1 MYARS
6 VVLVFLGACC
16 YGVLSTFVKLAYADG
31 YDTGHVMGSEMLFGM
46 LMLWALAWP
55 YRRQWVRLSWREV
68 LRIAAAGSLVG
79 ITGIFYYTS
88 LRYIP
93 ASIAI
98 VLLFQC
104 TWIGVLL
111 EALTTRRVPHAMKG
125 ISVAVLLAGTVLASG
140 LYTGDLGRLP
150 LVGLVLG
157 FLSAVSYALFI
168 YLSGRVAPTVSPW
181 LRSPIMIT
189 GSFVVTILVFPP
201 AFLVDGSLAERLSLW
216 GFLLALFGA
225 VLPTIFFTFGVP
237 HIGPGL
243 ASILGSAELPMAVL
257 MSRFVLGEAVSAW
270 QWVGVALILFGVVI
284 AELKPPRW
292 IRVRHPVPSSGRGN
306 DEGA

>member
-6 VVLVFLGACC
+6 VVLVFLGACS

-31 YDTGHVMGSEMLFGM
+31 YDTGHVTGSQMLFGT

-55 YRRQWVRLSWREV
+55 FRRQWPRLTWREV
-68 LRIAAAGSLVG
+68 MKIAAAGSLVG
-79 ITGIFYYTS
+79 ITGIFYYAS

-98 VLLFQC
+98 VLLFQF

-111 EALTTRRVPHAMKG
+111 EALTTRKAPPVMKG
-125 ISVAVLLAGTVLASG
+125 VSVAVLLVGTVLASG
-140 LYTGDLGRLP
+140 LLEGNLDRLP
-150 LVGLVLG
+150 LLGLGLG

-189 GSFVVTILVFPP
+189 GSFVATLLVYPP
-201 AFLVDGSLAERLSLW
+201 VFLVDGSLAERLALW

-225 VLPTIFFTFGVP
+225 VLPTLFFTYGVP

-243 ASILGSAELPMAVL
+243 ASILGSAELPTAVL
-257 MSRFVLGEAVSAW
+257 MSRFVLGEAVSLW
-270 QWVGVALILFGVVI
+270 QWLGVALILFGIGV

-292 IRVRHPVPSSGRGN
+292 LRTRSPMPASGR
-306 DEGA
+306 DRK

>member
-1 MYARS
+1 MHVRS
-6 VVLVFLGACC
+6 VVLVLLGACS

-31 YDTGHVMGSEMLFGM
+31 YDTGHVTGSQMLFGA
-46 LMLWALAWP
+46 LMLWVLAWP
-55 YRRQWVRLSWREV
+55 YRRRWPRLPWREV
-68 LRIAAAGSLVG
+68 AKIAAAGSLVG
-79 ITGIFYYTS
+79 VTGIFYYAS

-98 VLLFQC
+98 VLLFQF

-111 EALTTRRVPHAMKG
+111 EVLTTRKAPHLMKG
-125 ISVAVLLAGTVLASG
+125 ASVAVLLVGTVLASG
-140 LYTGDLGRLP
+140 LYEGELERLP
-150 LVGLVLG
+150 VPGLVLG
-157 FLSAVSYALFI
+157 LLSAVSYALFI

-189 GSFVVTILVFPP
+189 GSFVATILVFPP
-201 AFLVDGSLAERLSLW
+201 TFLVDGSLTRSLALW

-225 VLPTIFFTFGVP
+225 VLPTLFFTYGVP

-243 ASILGSAELPMAVL
+243 ASILGSAELPTAVL
-257 MSRFVLGEAVSAW
+257 MSRFVLGEEVSLW
-270 QWVGVALILFGVVI
+270 QWLGVALILFGIGV

-292 IRVRHPVPSSGRGN
+292 LRARRPFPAPGRN
-306 DEGA
+306 RE